1 MRHLSLFSFCLHFFV
16 VVIEDVKNCLE
27 AAIAFFSRI
36 RSRDFKKISYFLD
49 IVIHELNLEENI
61 CDMVTSTIDIDISVQ
76 RPVYLSD
83 SIEKDSQ
90 CDYY

>member
-1 MRHLSLFSFCLHFFV
+1 M
-16 VVIEDVKNCLE
+16 
-27 AAIAFFSRI
+27 
-36 RSRDFKKISYFLD
+36 D
-49 IVIHELNLEENI
+49 IVIHELNLEENF